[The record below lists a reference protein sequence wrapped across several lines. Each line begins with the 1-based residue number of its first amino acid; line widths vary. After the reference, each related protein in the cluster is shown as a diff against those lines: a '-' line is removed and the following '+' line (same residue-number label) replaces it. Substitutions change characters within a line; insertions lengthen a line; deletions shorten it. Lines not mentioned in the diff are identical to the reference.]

1 MTMPVTSLSESSAMK
16 VRADRET
23 WPVSSA
29 VPRVRDRL
37 SAESKAHLYR

>member
-1 MTMPVTSLSESSAMK
+1 MK

-29 VPRVRDRL
+29 VRRVRDRL
-37 SAESKAHLYR
+37 SAESEAQLHGYT